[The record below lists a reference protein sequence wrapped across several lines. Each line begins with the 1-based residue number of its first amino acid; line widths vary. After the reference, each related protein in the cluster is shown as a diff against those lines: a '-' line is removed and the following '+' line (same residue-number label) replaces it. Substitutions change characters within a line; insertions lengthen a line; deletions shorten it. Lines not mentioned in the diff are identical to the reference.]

1 MIAVAL
7 AGGGE
12 RVVAWEAGVLSG
24 LRVRPDV
31 VLGTSAGALVAARFA
46 AGWVAHDEVAPGPH
60 PAEAFARLA
69 TVWEVAGTTLQQRR
83 RTLGRYA
90 LAASP
95 GGEEAFVARIAAR
108 VPHVWP
114 AALRIAAIDAETG
127 ERVVFDGGD
136 VARAVAASRAVP
148 GLLPPVTIDGRP
160 YIDGAL
166 GSATNAD
173 VLRGEVIVIAPLGDG
188 PADRLWRE
196 ALASEV
202 STLEREGS
210 RVTVIDAAPGP
221 LTFAAGRARATQI
234 RSLRAA

>member
-46 AGWVAHDEVAPGPH
+46 AGWVAHDDVAPGPH
-60 PAEAFARLA
+60 PAAAFAQLA
-69 TVWEVAGTTLQQRR
+69 AVWEVAGETLQARR
-83 RTLGRYA
+83 RTLGRCA

-95 GGEEAFVARIAAR
+95 GGEEAYVGRVAVR
-108 VPHVWP
+108 VPPLWP
-114 AALRIAAIDAETG
+114 AALRVAAIDADSG
-127 ERVVFDGGD
+127 ERVIFSRGD

-148 GLLPPVTIDGRP
+148 GLLPPVTIAGRR
-160 YIDGAL
+160 YVDGAL

-173 VLRGEVIVIAPLGDG
+173 VLRGEVIVVAPLGDG
-188 PADRLWRE
+188 PVDRLWRE
-196 ALASEV
+196 ALEREV
-202 STLEREGS
+202 ETLERDGNS
-210 RVTVIDAAPGP
+210 VTVIDAAPGP
-221 LTFAAGRARATQI
+221 LTFAAGRARAAQI
-234 RSLRAA
+234 RSSRAA

>member
-46 AGWVAHDEVAPGPH
+46 AGWAAQDEVAPGPH

-69 TVWEVAGTTLQQRR
+69 AVWESAGKTLQARR
-83 RTLGRYA
+83 RTLGRCA
-90 LAASP
+90 VAASP
-95 GGEEAFVARIAAR
+95 GGEEAFVARVAAR
-108 VPHVWP
+108 VPPLWP
-114 AALRIAAIDAETG
+114 AGLQVAAIDADSG
-127 ERVVFDGGD
+127 ERVIFSGGD

-148 GLLPPVTIDGRP
+148 GLLPPVTIDGRR
-160 YIDGAL
+160 YVDGAL

-173 VLRGEVIVIAPLGDG
+173 VLHGEVIIIAPFGDG
-188 PADRLWRE
+188 PVDRLWRE
-196 ALASEV
+196 ALTSEV
-202 STLEREGS
+202 SALERDE
-210 RVTVIDAAPGP
+210 A
-221 LTFAAGRARATQI
+221 
-234 RSLRAA
+234 